1 MKIDQ
6 KLIEKIAKLS
16 QLNLNKEEKIKMEKD
31 LNKILDFV
39 DKLNN
44 LNTDNVEP
52 LVYINEEVN
61 KLRKDD
67 FVNHLEKEN
76 ALKNAADK
84 DSDYFK
90 VPRVVKK

>member
-16 QLNLNKEEKIKMEKD
+16 QLNLNKEAKVKMEKD

-52 LVYINEEVN
+52 LVYLNEEVN
-61 KLRKDD
+61 KLRKDE
-67 FVNHLEKEN
+67 VGNHLKKEN
-76 ALKNAADK
+76 ALKNATDK

-90 VPRVVKK
+90 VPRVKK